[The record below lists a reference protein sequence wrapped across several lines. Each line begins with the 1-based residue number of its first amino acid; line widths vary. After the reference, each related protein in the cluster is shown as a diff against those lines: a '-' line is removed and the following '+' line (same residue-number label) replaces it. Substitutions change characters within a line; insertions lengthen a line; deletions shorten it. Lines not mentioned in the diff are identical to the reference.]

1 MRIPA
6 KSLRFFRRGPERAGM
21 TRDWETHACQP
32 GKQHR
37 RSLFARFM
45 LRSPPKIIANYSFS
59 APDLTRLARAPTLRG
74 FVAER
79 RQNKMSRRK
88 QSPFEDLIEITAKFP
103 WWVGV
108 VLAVV
113 SYLLLHYFATKEI
126 VVTADIKGLNDSIG
140 KQFLKASAMIGQY
153 VLPVVFLA
161 GSLASAFGR
170 RKREALHTSTATRD
184 GALEAMSWQEF
195 ELLVGEFFR
204 KRGFTVEETGGGGA
218 DGGVDLVI
226 AQGNDRYV
234 VQCKKWKAQQVGVST
249 VRELYGVMTAQGAV
263 GGFVVTSGAFTED
276 ARRFAEG
283 REIELVACDQLL
295 AMIREQHSDTASIKA
310 TTPAAAAA
318 PSCPQCNSTMILR
331 TARKGTQVGSS
342 FWGCPKYPGC
352 RGTRPV

>member
-1 MRIPA
+1 MA
-6 KSLRFFRRGPERAGM
+6 
-21 TRDWETHACQP
+21 
-32 GKQHR
+32 
-37 RSLFARFM
+37 
-45 LRSPPKIIANYSFS
+45 
-59 APDLTRLARAPTLRG
+59 
-74 FVAER
+74 
-79 RQNKMSRRK
+79 RRK
-88 QSPFEDLIEITAKFP
+88 QSPYEDLIEITAKFP

-126 VVTADIKGLNDSIG
+126 VVTADIKGLADSVG
-140 KQFLKASAMIGQY
+140 KQLVKTFAMFGQY
-153 VLPVVFLA
+153 IFPFTFLI
-161 GSLASAFGR
+161 GSLVSVFAR
-170 RKREALHTSTATRD
+170 RKREALHTTAATRD

-204 KRGFTVEETGGGGA
+204 QRGFKVEETGGGGA

-234 VQCKKWKAQQVGVST
+234 VQCKQWKARQVGVST

-295 AMIREQHSDTASIKA
+295 AMVREQHSQPARANAAK
-310 TTPAAAAA
+310 PAAAAA
-318 PSCPQCNSTMILR
+318 PSCPQCNSPMVLR
-331 TARKGTQVGSS
+331 TARKGAQAGNS
-342 FWGCPKYPGC
+342 FWGCSTYPVC

>member
-1 MRIPA
+1 
-6 KSLRFFRRGPERAGM
+6 
-21 TRDWETHACQP
+21 
-32 GKQHR
+32 
-37 RSLFARFM
+37 
-45 LRSPPKIIANYSFS
+45 
-59 APDLTRLARAPTLRG
+59 
-74 FVAER
+74 
-79 RQNKMSRRK
+79 MSRRK
-88 QSPFEDLIEITAKFP
+88 QSPLEDLIEITAKFP

-126 VVTADIKGLNDSIG
+126 AASTDLKSFTDSLG
-140 KQFLKASAMIGQY
+140 KQFLKTFSMFGQY
-153 VLPVVFLA
+153 ILPIVFLA
-161 GSLASAFGR
+161 GSLVSVFAR
-170 RKREALHTSTATRD
+170 HKREALYTSAATRD

-195 ELLVGEFFR
+195 ELLVSEFFR
-204 KRGFTVEETGGGGA
+204 QRGFKVEETGGGGA

-234 VQCKKWKAQQVGVST
+234 VQCKQWKARQVGVST

-295 AMIREQHSDTASIKA
+295 AMVREQHSQTPLAK
-310 TTPAAAAA
+310 PAAAIA
-318 PSCPQCNSTMILR
+318 PSCPQCNSPMVLKI
-331 TARKGTQVGSS
+331 ARKGAQAGSS
-342 FWGCPKYPGC
+342 FWGCPKYPAC